1 MTKNTYEVYVCK
13 LGNEVLYVGQGLCG
27 RHEHCT
33 SGVSHV
39 YGLNR
44 LHFTGAVVDVSVV
57 HSGLDKETALQE
69 ETALI
74 QELKP
79 TLNKVGYNF
88 NVLASRYYEI
98 TCSLQHYPNS
108 VELLSEIQDILK
120 VEPELKLFVETIGI
134 EAIKATHFHK
144 TKTRVKYQKYIGE
157 HEETKKAAE
166 ALKSVKLK
174 QNNFY
179 SFKELK
185 DLVKAAYDKHNL
197 NCAAKATDVQSVY
210 SVKSTSRNG
219 VRGYLVIGKI

>member
-13 LGNEVLYVGQGLCG
+13 LDNEVLYVGQGVCG

-39 YGLNR
+39 YELNR
-44 LHFTGAVVDVSVV
+44 LHFIGDVVDVSVV
-57 HSGLDKETALQE
+57 LSGLDKETALQKE
-69 ETALI
+69 SSLI
-74 QELKP
+74 KELRP

-88 NVLASRYYEI
+88 NLLASRYYEI
-98 TCSLQHYPNS
+98 TCLLRCYPNS
-108 VELLSEIQDILK
+108 EELMSEIQDILK

-144 TKTRVKYQKYIGE
+144 AKSRVKYQKHVGE
-157 HEETKKAAE
+157 HEETKKALE
-166 ALKSVKLK
+166 ALKTVKLK
-174 QNNFY
+174 HNTFY

-185 DLVKAAYDKHNL
+185 DLVKCAYDKL
-197 NCAAKATDVQSVY
+197 STKCAAKATDVQSVY

-219 VRGYLVIGKI
+219 VRGYLIIGKI